1 MIGLVA
7 LGKEQYPMFGDMK
20 DSHSLIALTRV
31 LAALLCVALIA
42 AGCGSDSSDDTLAA
56 ATVETTDA
64 VSPTSMEHLGDGSFG
79 VVQVAPGDAIQIR
92 SLNAISEEVA
102 DFGLPLQR
110 GAELGVADYGT
121 VRGFEVDLG
130 SRFDGQCTNFGGV
143 SAGQAIARDESVIGV
158 IGTSCSGAAAGAA
171 PLITGA
177 GMAMISP
184 GNTSPALTSDL
195 AGNPGENYH
204 VGYYRTAHNDLF
216 QGRVMAEF
224 VHDELGLGTAA
235 AIHDGDPYTR
245 GLAEAFADA
254 FEALGGTITGFTAV
268 NKDDTNM
275 VPVLLELAAGSP
287 EALFFPVFQPVG
299 GHIAEQ
305 VPTVQGMEEVQMFS
319 ADGLL
324 TAEYLSLPQ
333 SVGMYFSGPDTRYGG
348 NVNQSTGKTAEE
360 FLDAYEAAYEE
371 LPTSSF
377 WAHAYDATTL
387 LLDAITAASYVTD
400 EGVLMID
407 RAGVREFLDSVDGY
421 RGLIG
426 EITCDE
432 FGDCGS
438 QKITVVHHTST
449 DVDATMNNVVYA
461 GGGN

>member
-1 MIGLVA
+1 MFEGVKDDHYLREFT
-7 LGKEQYPMFGDMK
+7 LG
-20 DSHSLIALTRV
+20 
-31 LAALLCVALIA
+31 LAALLCLVMIA
-42 AGCGSDSSDDTLAA
+42 AGCGGDSSDDSLSTTA
-56 ATVETTDA
+56 VEATDA
-64 VSPTSMEHLGDGSFG
+64 VSVAPMEHLGDGSLG
-79 VVQVAPGDAIQIR
+79 VVQVDPGNAIQIR

-121 VRGFEVDLG
+121 VHGFEVDLG
-130 SRFDGQCTNFGGV
+130 TRFDGQCTNFGGV
-143 SAGQAIARDESVIGV
+143 SAGQAIARDEAVIGV

-177 GMAMISP
+177 GMVMISP

-224 VHDELGLGTAA
+224 VHNELGFDTAA

-268 NKDDTNM
+268 NKDDTDM
-275 VPVLLELAAGSP
+275 VPVLLELAAGNP

-299 GHIAEQ
+299 DYIAEQ
-305 VPTVQGMEEVQMFS
+305 VPTVEGLEEVQMFS

-324 TAEYLSLPQ
+324 IAEYLSLPQ

-371 LPTSSF
+371 PPTSSF

-387 LLDAITAASYVTD
+387 LLDAITAASYVTE
-400 EGVLMID
+400 EGALMID
-407 RAGVREFLDSVDGY
+407 RAGVREFLDNVSGY
-421 RGLIG
+421 QGLIG
-426 EITCDE
+426 DVTCDE

-438 QKITVVHHTST
+438 QKITVVHHTGT

>member
-1 MIGLVA
+1 
-7 LGKEQYPMFGDMK
+7 MFGNTK
-20 DSHSLIALTRV
+20 DADSPRLPTRGLASFLCAV
-31 LAALLCVALIA
+31 LLA
-42 AGCGSDSSDDTLAA
+42 AGCGGDPSDDAVPA
-56 ATVETTDA
+56 DPIETTVADPPA
-64 VSPTSMEHLGDGSFG
+64 SMEHLGDGSLG

-121 VRGFEVDLG
+121 VHGFEVDLG
-130 SRFDGQCTNFGGV
+130 TRFDGQCTNFGGV
-143 SAGQAIARDESVIGV
+143 SAGQAIARDETVIGV

-177 GMAMISP
+177 GMVMISP

-195 AGNPGENYH
+195 AGNPGENHH

-224 VHDELGLGTAA
+224 VHDRLGFSSAA

-254 FEALGGTITGFTAV
+254 FEALGGTITGFTGV
-268 NKDDTNM
+268 NKDDTDM
-275 VPVLLELAAGSP
+275 VPVLLELAAGEP

-299 GHIAEQ
+299 DHIAEQ
-305 VPTVQGMEEVQMFS
+305 VPTVEGLEEVQMFS

-333 SVGMYFSGPDTRYGG
+333 SVGMYFSGPDTRYAG
-348 NVNQSTGKTAEE
+348 NVNQSTGKTADD
-360 FLDAYEAAYEE
+360 FLAAYETAYQE

-387 LLDAITAASYVTD
+387 LLDAISAASYVTD

-407 RAGVREFLDSVDGY
+407 RAGVREYLNNVDGY
-421 RGLIG
+421 QGLIG

-438 QKITVVHHTST
+438 QKITVVHHAGT